1 MGESSPYYPVING
14 AADPTG
20 RDIEVRIRKE
30 EKRRGVKERREED
43 LGLRKKRQRLRIKKE
58 GKIIKD

>member
-1 MGESSPYYPVING
+1 MGESGPYYPVIN

-30 EKRRGVKERREED
+30 ENRRVKERREED
-43 LGLRKKRQRLRIKKE
+43 LGLRKKRHRLSIKKE
-58 GKIIKD
+58 GTKIED